1 MTLIWKIEFDEA
13 AKKDM
18 AKLDKQVSKR
28 IIRFLRERIAVS
40 DDPRN
45 IGQALKGSKLGNF
58 WRYRVGDY
66 RIVCDIQDGS
76 LRILVVKVG
85 NRGNVYR

>member
-1 MTLIWKIEFDEA
+1 MIWKIEFDEA

-28 IIRFLRERIAVS
+28 IIKFLRERIATS

-66 RIVCDIQDGS
+66 RIVCDIQDHS
-76 LRILVVKVG
+76 LKILVVKVG